1 MTGYVVKDI
10 RGGKEDIN
18 GPERWENNVPRI
30 SAELKDLALFED
42 VVPAGK
48 KIEQDPSGHCQKF
61 EIFNLVKYF

>member
-1 MTGYVVKDI
+1 MSKI
-10 RGGKEDIN
+10 LKEEKRAIN

-30 SAELKDLALFED
+30 SAELKDLALLED

-48 KIEQDPSGHCQKF
+48 KIEQDPSGHCQKC

>member
-1 MTGYVVKDI
+1 MSKI
-10 RGGKEDIN
+10 LKEEKRAIN

-48 KIEQDPSGHCQKF
+48 KIEQDPSGHCQKC

>member
-1 MTGYVVKDI
+1 M
-10 RGGKEDIN
+10 

-48 KIEQDPSGHCQKF
+48 KIEQDPSGHCQKC

>member
-1 MTGYVVKDI
+1 LSKI
-10 RGGKEDIN
+10 LKEEKRAIN

-48 KIEQDPSGHCQKF
+48 KIEQDPSGHCQKC

>member
-10 RGGKEDIN
+10 RGGKEDIT

-42 VVPAGK
+42 VVRAGK
-48 KIEQDPSGHCQKF
+48 KIEQDPSGHCQKC

>member
-1 MTGYVVKDI
+1 MAAWVVKDI
-10 RGGKEDIN
+10 RGGKKALN

-30 SAELKDLALFED
+30 SAELKDLALLED